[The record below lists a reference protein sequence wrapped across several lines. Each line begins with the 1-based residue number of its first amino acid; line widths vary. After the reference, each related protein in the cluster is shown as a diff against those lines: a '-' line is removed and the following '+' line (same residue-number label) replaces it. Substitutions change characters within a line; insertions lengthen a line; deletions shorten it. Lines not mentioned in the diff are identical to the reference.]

1 MPIRVLFVELPS
13 LLGETV
19 RAAFD
24 PESDDVAEADSGD
37 EAIEEAWKLTPDIVF
52 IDVRMP
58 DMDGIDVIDAIR
70 GASPSAKVILFMEAS
85 GARISEAIRAGVSG
99 YLLED
104 ASTEDLAEAVR
115 LALREKTLVDP
126 RLVRPL
132 LEAIK
137 ATGEPD
143 EGPHLSRRDRAILQ
157 EVSSGEPIEEI
168 SQQLE
173 LSPRTVRTQLKR
185 IFQTLAVGG
194 PPDPPRASA

>member
-1 MPIRVLFVELPS
+1 MPIRVLVELPS
-13 LLGETV
+13 LLRETV

-24 PESDDVAEADSGD
+24 PKSDVVVGEADSGD
-37 EAIEEAWKLTPDIVF
+37 QAVEEARRLSPDIVF

-58 DMDGIDVIDAIR
+58 DMDGIAVIEAIR

-85 GARISEAIRAGVSG
+85 GARIPEAIRAGVSG

-104 ASTEDLAEAVR
+104 TSTEDLVHAVR

-132 LEAIK
+132 LEAVK
-137 ATGEPD
+137 GTGEPD

-157 EVSSGEPIEEI
+157 KVSSGEPIEEI
-168 SQQLE
+168 GQQLE
-173 LSPRTVRTQLKR
+173 LSPRTVRIRLKR
-185 IFQTLAVGG
+185 IFETLAASG
-194 PPDPPRASA
+194 PPDPPQASA